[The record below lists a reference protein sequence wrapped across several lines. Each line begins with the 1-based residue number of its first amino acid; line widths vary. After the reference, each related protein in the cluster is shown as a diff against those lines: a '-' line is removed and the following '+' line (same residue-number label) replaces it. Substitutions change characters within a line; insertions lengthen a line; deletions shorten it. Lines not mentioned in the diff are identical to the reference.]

1 LVGHF
6 GVAVTD
12 LRPSGVASIEGEK
25 IDVVTDGDYIASG
38 ARVEIVRAEGYRH
51 VVRLAPDA

>member
-1 LVGHF
+1 
-6 GVAVTD
+6 
-12 LRPSGVASIEGEK
+12 VASIDGEK
-25 IDVVTDGDYIASG
+25 LDVVTDGDYIASG